1 MTLITSLS
9 GTIFIGKL
17 GLATVNLYTKFEV
30 CICTCYEDMKGG
42 EKCKNGE
49 VKGHSRSLVNGTVT
63 I

>member
-30 CICTCYEDMKGG
+30 CICARYEDMKGS

-49 VKGHSRSLVNGTVT
+49 VRGHSRSLVNGTVT